1 MAGSRRYTLVQI
13 FGWSEDRA
21 CALTII
27 VFIILITQSL
37 REARRLNYI
46 YIVGTLETGNAMS
59 EDTESETIRVNEL
72 GQGQEWLRGGLS
84 VGSCAI
90 G

>member
-1 MAGSRRYTLVQI
+1 MCLDDNCFHYI
-13 FGWSEDRA
+13 DH
-21 CALTII
+21 TISNRS
-27 VFIILITQSL
+27 TQTQ
-37 REARRLNYI
+37 I